1 MKTHYFENLV
11 CYYLLASKICKSY
24 IHFLYINDFLA
35 AQFADVVSADLV
47 LPQDYIRFY
56 VVLGKFEVNL
66 KFQLLAFSVIKIW
79 GYISYTINSCLVF
92 KNLITFCWKT

>member
-11 CYYLLASKICKSY
+11 CYYLLAEARYAKSY

-56 VVLGKFEVNL
+56 VVLDE
-66 KFQLLAFSVIKIW
+66 IW
-79 GYISYTINSCLVF
+79 E
-92 KNLITFCWKT
+92 